1 MLRLSLHEC
10 LYFIVSYCCV
20 LLLCAF
26 SLFSFYPRPLT
37 LHCAWFPDVGV
48 FVTPFWLADGASRS
62 TQNLASTAWA
72 IYAPTNEL
80 ISLHGVFLGRA
91 TNNIAEYSAVIELL
105 TNAISLGIRRLVIRL
120 DSQLV
125 VLQLSNV
132 YAIRS
137 PTLLRVYLRIRLLER
152 YFDYIEYQHI
162 PRCLNT
168 LTDALANYVLDR
180 HLRHL

>member
-1 MLRLSLHEC
+1 MYHTA
-10 LYFIVSYCCV
+10 CV
-20 LLLCAF
+20 CY
-26 SLFSFYPRPLT
+26 FSFSFDVIWSLPLR
-37 LHCAWFPDVGV
+37 DVV
-48 FVTPFWLADGASRS
+48 FDCQMSEYSLPYIGFADGASRS
-62 TQNLASTAWA
+62 TRNLASAAWA

-80 ISLHGVFLGRA
+80 ISLRGICLGRA
-91 TNNIAEYSAVIELL
+91 TNNIAEYSVVVELL
-105 TNAISLGIRRLVIRL
+105 VDAISLGIRHLVVRL

-132 YAIRS
+132 YSIRS

-152 YFDYIEYQHI
+152 HFDHIEYQHI

-180 HLRHL
+180 HLNHL

>member
-1 MLRLSLHEC
+1 VCFFRYSVSTLDRLS
-10 LYFIVSYCCV
+10 CV
-20 LLLCAF
+20 VLGF
-26 SLFSFYPRPLT
+26 QMSESSLPYLGF
-37 LHCAWFPDVGV
+37 
-48 FVTPFWLADGASRS
+48 ADGASRS
-62 TQNLASTAWA
+62 TQNLASAAWE

-80 ISLHGVFLGRA
+80 ISLHGVCLGRA
-91 TNNIAEYSAVIELL
+91 TNNIAEYSVVIELL
-105 TNAISLGIRRLVIRL
+105 TDAISLGIRRLVIRL